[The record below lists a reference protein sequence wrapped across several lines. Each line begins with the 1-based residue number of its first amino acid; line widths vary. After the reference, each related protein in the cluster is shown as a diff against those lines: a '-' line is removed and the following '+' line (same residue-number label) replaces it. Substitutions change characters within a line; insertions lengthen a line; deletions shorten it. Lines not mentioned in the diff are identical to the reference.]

1 MFRIFV
7 STFTNVNFLFNLL
20 NQFIMGK
27 VVGLIGSASGKIGNL
42 VYAVTNGIQTAR
54 VYQPIVSNPKSALQS
69 RQRAKGNLAGRISSF
84 TPRTAI
90 MGLGSNNRARRGEFL
105 RNILKKA
112 VVVQSVSGYKAKI
125 DNPDV
130 LFSRGS
136 VILSVINA
144 TIAATGNQITV
155 TLSGPTAG
163 TILPEVYAA
172 MQTRLVAMVYDTAT
186 QELVEVVTA
195 IANKPNLGATSSTYL
210 ITAHPS
216 GYYVDLYAIP
226 MSTADGTAVSI
237 DSGLAQ
243 KDDDAIAAALS
254 VNANAVVFN
263 YGRSVLIATGQYTPG
278 A

>member
-1 MFRIFV
+1 MFRIFA
-7 STFTNVNFLFNLL
+7 STFINVNLLFNYL
-20 NQFIMGK
+20 NQFVMGK

-54 VYQPIVSNPKSALQS
+54 VYQPIVSNPKSALQTM
-69 RQRAKGNLAGRISSF
+69 QRSKGNLAGRISGL

-90 MGLGSNNRARRGEFL
+90 MGLGANNRARRGEFL

-112 VVVQSVSGYKAKI
+112 VVVQSASGYEAKI

-136 VILSVINA
+136 VILSVINPSVVAGENSIAVTLTGPNAA
-144 TIAATGNQITV
+144 TIPADI
-155 TLSGPTAG
+155 
-163 TILPEVYAA
+163 YASL
-172 MQTRLVAMVYDTAT
+172 QTRLVAMVYDSSS

-195 IANKPNLGATSSTYL
+195 MANKPGQGGNAATAL
-210 ITAHPS
+210 VTAHPS
-216 GYYVDLYAIP
+216 GYYADIYAIP

-237 DSGLAQ
+237 DSGLAL

-254 VNANAVVFN
+254 VNANAIVFN
-263 YGRSVLIATGQYTPG
+263 YGRSVLIASGQYTP
-278 A
+278 AP